1 MYIVY
6 DYLDG
11 SITIYQEKKKMTLKD
26 LVMTLVPS
34 GMLFIRSKDE
44 EPLQTIK
51 AIDATNIEEEL
62 LNKEVLSVAPTY
74 TLDGNKILGC
84 LMIKI
89 NFKFVKKEV

>member
-1 MYIVY
+1 
-6 DYLDG
+6 
-11 SITIYQEKKKMTLKD
+11 MTLKD
-26 LVMTLVPS
+26 LVITLVPS

>member
-1 MYIVY
+1 
-6 DYLDG
+6 
-11 SITIYQEKKKMTLKD
+11 MTLKD

-51 AIDATNIEEEL
+51 AIDATGIEKEL

-74 TLDGNKILGC
+74 TLDGNKILGY

>member
-1 MYIVY
+1 
-6 DYLDG
+6 
-11 SITIYQEKKKMTLKD
+11 MTLKD

-74 TLDGNKILGC
+74 TLDGKKNIRLSNDKNKL
-84 LMIKI
+84 
-89 NFKFVKKEV
+89 

>member
-1 MYIVY
+1 
-6 DYLDG
+6 
-11 SITIYQEKKKMTLKD
+11 MTLKD

-34 GMLFIRSKDE
+34 GILFIRNKDE
-44 EPLQTIK
+44 EPLRTIK

-89 NFKFVKKEV
+89 NFVFIKEKEKVNEKNKHEY

>member
-1 MYIVY
+1 
-6 DYLDG
+6 
-11 SITIYQEKKKMTLKD
+11 MTLKD

-34 GMLFIRSKDE
+34 GMLFIRSK
-44 EPLQTIK
+44 
-51 AIDATNIEEEL
+51 DATNIEEEL

>member
-1 MYIVY
+1 
-6 DYLDG
+6 
-11 SITIYQEKKKMTLKD
+11 MTLKD
-26 LVMTLVPS
+26 LIMTLVPS
-34 GMLFIRSKDE
+34 GMLFILSKDE

-51 AIDATNIEEEL
+51 AIDATVIEEEL

-74 TLDGNKILGC
+74 TLDGNKILGG

>member
-1 MYIVY
+1 
-6 DYLDG
+6 
-11 SITIYQEKKKMTLKD
+11 MTLKD

-62 LNKEVLSVAPTY
+62 
-74 TLDGNKILGC
+74 
-84 LMIKI
+84 
-89 NFKFVKKEV
+89 

>member
-1 MYIVY
+1 
-6 DYLDG
+6 
-11 SITIYQEKKKMTLKD
+11 MTLKD

-51 AIDATNIEEEL
+51 AIDATGIEEEL

-74 TLDGNKILGC
+74 TLDGNKILG
-84 LMIKI
+84 LSLIHI
-89 NFKFVKKEV
+89 

>member
-1 MYIVY
+1 
-6 DYLDG
+6 
-11 SITIYQEKKKMTLKD
+11 MTLKD

-74 TLDGNKILGC
+74 TLDGNKILGS

>member
-1 MYIVY
+1 
-6 DYLDG
+6 
-11 SITIYQEKKKMTLKD
+11 MTLKD

-34 GMLFIRSKDE
+34 GILFIRSKDE

-62 LNKEVLSVAPTY
+62 LNKEVLSIAPTY

-89 NFKFVKKEV
+89 NFAFIKEKENQKWSYVLMLIFLIVMKKL

>member
-1 MYIVY
+1 
-6 DYLDG
+6 
-11 SITIYQEKKKMTLKD
+11 MTLKD

-84 LMIKI
+84 LTIKI

>member
-1 MYIVY
+1 
-6 DYLDG
+6 
-11 SITIYQEKKKMTLKD
+11 MTLKD
-26 LVMTLVPS
+26 LIMTLVPS
-34 GMLFIRSKDE
+34 GILFIRSKDE

-51 AIDATNIEEEL
+51 AIDATGIEEEL

-89 NFKFVKKEV
+89 NFAFAKKGESK

>member
-1 MYIVY
+1 
-6 DYLDG
+6 
-11 SITIYQEKKKMTLKD
+11 MTLKD
-26 LVMTLVPS
+26 LIMTLVPS
-34 GMLFIRSKDE
+34 GMLFILSKDE

-51 AIDATNIEEEL
+51 AIDATGIEEEL

-89 NFKFVKKEV
+89 NFKIVKKSLKKSTKFLRLKIFQNR